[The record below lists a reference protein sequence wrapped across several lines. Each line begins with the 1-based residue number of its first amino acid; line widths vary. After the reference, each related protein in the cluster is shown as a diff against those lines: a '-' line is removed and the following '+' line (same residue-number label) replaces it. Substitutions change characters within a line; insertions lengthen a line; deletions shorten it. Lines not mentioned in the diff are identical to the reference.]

1 MVAFLFILFLSGIL
15 YVLYKEFLKEGGLE
29 AAMCPLGFHKFESWT
44 YVQENTCEQRKSC
57 TRCRKIARGPE
68 SKVAHLWMPDY
79 LHDNSCEQQDM
90 CLRCKETRGV
100 VTL

>member
-1 MVAFLFILFLSGIL
+1 MVALLFILFLSGLL
-15 YVLYKEFLKEGGLE
+15 YLLYREFLKEGGLP
-29 AAMCPLGFHKFESWT
+29 AVMCQVGFHKYESWM

-57 TRCRKIARGPE
+57 TLCGKIGRGPE

-79 LHDNSCEQQDM
+79 LHEKSCEQQDM

-100 VTL
+100 VTV